1 MSKPLPG
8 SIVLLTSQREAAILQ
23 SAVYLRERSSM
34 NDTPHDLGGKTEIVT
49 DDDLSTPDG
58 RSIRKFAF
66 PSLLGIL
73 TFLTP
78 IRVEGNWTI
87 LMGYISDTAVNYMGA
102 AMPWIVFA
110 LVCVS
115 ATGTLWASTIGR
127 PEEGSL
133 AYRLF
138 HVAPVWIA
146 LRVAGLVMG
155 AMTMFQWGPEMF
167 WGAAT
172 GGTVLNDL
180 AVNIVFIFL
189 FAGLLMPFLTD
200 YGLMEFIGTLLKRV
214 FRRLFTLPGRSAI
227 DALASWMSSAPV
239 GVLITIQ
246 QYVSGHYTAREAA
259 VIATN
264 FSVVSVPF
272 ALLVAKTVGVDHRFP
287 EYYMAVMLTGV
298 VVAMIMPRIAPL
310 SRFKDEPFD
319 TLHPMRETV
328 SSGDGSLFREAV
340 ALAARRAQSA
350 MPLKEQFRVAF
361 GHILDIWF
369 GLVPAVI
376 AVGGAGLILAEYT
389 PVLGW
394 VTAPL
399 VPLLE
404 LAGLPEAAAAAPALI
419 AGFLDMFLPA
429 LLGASIESEYTRFV
443 VGVMSVTQLI
453 YMSEIGIL
461 MIKCEIPLKFRH
473 LLMVFL
479 LRTAIGL
486 PIVMLF
492 ANFVVY

>member
-1 MSKPLPG
+1 M
-8 SIVLLTSQREAAILQ
+8 T
-23 SAVYLRERSSM
+23 
-34 NDTPHDLGGKTEIVT
+34 DTPHDLGGDTHVLHEG
-49 DDDLSTPDG
+49 DEGAAPD
-58 RSIRKFAF
+58 RVSILRFAL

-78 IRVEGNWTI
+78 VRVDGSWTI
-87 LMGYISDTAVNYMGA
+87 FMGLISDSSVAFVGRG
-102 AMPWIVFA
+102 MPWIVFA
-110 LVCVS
+110 LLCIS
-115 ATGTLWASTIGR
+115 ATGTTYAITLGR
-127 PEEGSL
+127 ARMKETSL
-133 AYRLF
+133 AWRLF
-138 HVAPVWIA
+138 HVAPVWVA
-146 LRVAGLVMG
+146 LRLLGLVMG
-155 AMTMFQWGPEMF
+155 TMTMFQLGPEAFWGP
-167 WGAAT
+167 AT

-200 YGLMEFIGTLLKRV
+200 YGLMEFIGTLMKHI

-272 ALLVAKTVGVDHRFP
+272 ALLVAKTVGVDHVFP
-287 EYYMAVMLTGV
+287 KYYLAVVVTGV
-298 VVAMIMPRIAPL
+298 ITAMIMPRIPPL
-310 SRFKDEPFD
+310 SRFADTPFD
-319 TLHPMRETV
+319 TLHPLRETRG
-328 SSGDGSLFREAV
+328 SGDGTLLREAL
-340 ALAARRAQSA
+340 ALATQRARTAL
-350 MPLKEQFRVAF
+350 PLKQQFQVAT

-376 AVGGAGLILAEYT
+376 VVGGAGLMLAEHT
-389 PVLGW
+389 PVLSW

-404 LAGLPEAAAAAPALI
+404 MAGLPEAAAAAPALV

-429 LLGASIESEYTRFV
+429 LLGTSIESELTRFV

-461 MIKCEIPLKFRH
+461 MIKCEIPLRFSH
-473 LLMVFL
+473 LVTVFI
-479 LRTAIGL
+479 LRTVIGL

-492 ANFVVY
+492 AKFVVY